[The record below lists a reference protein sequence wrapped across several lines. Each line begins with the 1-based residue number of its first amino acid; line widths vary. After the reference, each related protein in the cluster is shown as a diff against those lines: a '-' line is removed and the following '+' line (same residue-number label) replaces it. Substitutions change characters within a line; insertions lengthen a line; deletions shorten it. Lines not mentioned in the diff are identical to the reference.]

1 MHKSYLALLLLAL
14 IATTSWGQV
23 YLNYSV
29 NQPPAL
35 SAHAGNDQLICPGGQ
50 TDIGALP
57 AAIGGYGGY
66 QYQWSPGTNL
76 NNAQIGNP
84 IAFPSTSTTYILT
97 VTDSLGCTDFDSVEV
112 VVDTCI
118 GTLNQLG
125 VEAFEV
131 IPNPND
137 GKFVVD
143 IRTGND
149 AAELTLTVVDLHG
162 REVFRR
168 AYPTPGRNLRTELRL
183 EGLSR
188 GSYFIRLEADGHSAT
203 RKMIIR

>member
-1 MHKSYLALLLLAL
+1 MHKSYLALLLFAL
-14 IATTSWGQV
+14 MATTAWGQV

-35 SAHAGNDQLICPGGQ
+35 SAQAGTDQLICPGDQ
-50 TDIGALP
+50 ANIGGLP
-57 AAIGGYGGY
+57 AALGGYGGY
-66 QYQWSPGTNL
+66 QYQWLPGTNL
-76 NNAQIGNP
+76 NNAQIANP
-84 IAFPSTSTTYILT
+84 IAFPTNSTTYILS

-125 VEAFEV
+125 VEAFDV
-131 IPNPND
+131 FPNPND
-137 GKFVVD
+137 GKFVVS
-143 IRTGND
+143 IRTAEDAND
-149 AAELTLTVVDLHG
+149 LTLTVVDLQG

-168 AYPTPGRNLRTELRL
+168 AYPQPGRVLRAEMRL

-188 GSYFIRLEADGHSAT
+188 GSYFIRLQADGHSAT